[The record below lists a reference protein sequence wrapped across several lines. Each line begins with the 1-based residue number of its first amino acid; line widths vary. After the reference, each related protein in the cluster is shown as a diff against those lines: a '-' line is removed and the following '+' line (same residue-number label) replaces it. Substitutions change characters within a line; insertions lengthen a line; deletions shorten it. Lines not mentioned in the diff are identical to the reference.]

1 MKFAERLLNNLAART
16 GKGQVPDALVQM
28 LLLRLLRRNPIGF
41 IGTLL
46 LRKALSGDGRV
57 FGMDLASRR
66 QARMAWLAA
75 LLQRHG
81 VFGAG
86 ATTPRGQTQPK
97 RTLLR

>member
-1 MKFAERLLNNLAART
+1 MRFAERLLNNLAARI

-41 IGTLL
+41 IGTIL
-46 LRKALSGDGRV
+46 LRKALSGDGRL

-81 VFGAG
+81 VFGGRKSPQPEPPA
-86 ATTPRGQTQPK
+86 PK
-97 RTLLR
+97 RKLLR